1 MNMQAIMKQAQK
13 LQTDMM
19 KAKEEINNTIY
30 EASSSIVSVK
40 MNGEKKLLEVKI
52 DAEELEKE
60 DIDMLSDMIVVA
72 INEANK
78 KINKDTETK
87 LGEDWAQ
94 CGIVVPGSSR

>member
-40 MNGEKKLLEVKI
+40 INGEKKLLEVKI
-52 DAEELEKE
+52 AAEELDKD
-60 DIDMLSDMIVVA
+60 DIEMLSDMLVVA

-78 KINKDTETK
+78 KVDKDTETK
-87 LGEDWAQ
+87 LGKYTQ
-94 CGIVVPGSSR
+94 GMPGLF